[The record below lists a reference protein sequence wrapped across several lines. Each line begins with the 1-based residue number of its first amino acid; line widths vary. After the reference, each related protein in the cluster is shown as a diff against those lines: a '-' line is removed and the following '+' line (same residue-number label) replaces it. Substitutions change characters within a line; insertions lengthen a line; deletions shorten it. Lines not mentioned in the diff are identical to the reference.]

1 MALEE
6 LTQTAVADLGPKETV
21 LVLIKRAVGVMV
33 GPKETVVVPKT
44 LAVEAMVGPKEIVV
58 VLITLAVEVM
68 EKMMTM
74 ANKSGMIKVRHPF
87 SKAWQ

>member
-6 LTQTAVADLGPKETV
+6 LTPTAVADLGPKETV
-21 LVLIKRAVGVMV
+21 LVQIKRAVGVMV
-33 GPKETVVVPKT
+33 GPKETVVV
-44 LAVEAMVGPKEIVV
+44 
-58 VLITLAVEVM
+58 LITLAMEVI

-87 SKAWQ
+87 SKA